1 MIMDPAKRSNF
12 IMNSIEVLKQYN
24 LHGLDIF
31 WQYPVCWRSVCEMGA
46 KFQDKDNFGIFLVE
60 ASKAFRPLNFTLSAV
75 LQPNPHKLDL
85 GYKLPLMS
93 KYLDWMTM
101 LAFDYAGAWERKTG
115 FKSPLDKALTSINAA
130 LKQGASPD
138 KLIWGIDCTA
148 NTFALQNKQMA
159 EIIGAAVTGNANKS
173 KFVNHTLIY
182 PFFEVCHYVRHEK
195 WIKVTKKGASL
206 TLLRPFSTS
215 FAYNE
220 EQWISFEDTISVR
233 EKVQMAKS
241 RNLGGIALTEIN
253 SDDAHDICHC
263 GKFPLLRVIADE
275 LNLSPKTTQICP

>member
-115 FKSPLDKALTSINAA
+115 FKSPLDKA
-130 LKQGASPD
+130 
-138 KLIWGIDCTA
+138 
-148 NTFALQNKQMA
+148 NKQMA